1 MQADAIVRTLY
12 RLWFSRRHLL
22 AWTTAA
28 QLSRPADKPPML
40 FFYLSMFTGAAVAG
54 FSLLPGGTWAGLA
67 VGALWAAFPF
77 ALPYLEQ
84 PARQPQ
90 RPTGYMREVLTRVA
104 KGTLTFFETAMTDA
118 DHALPPDNVQIEP
131 NKGVSHRT
139 SPTNIGLYLCALA
152 AAERLRLLAP
162 DEMARRMEETLITL
176 EKLPK

>member
-1 MQADAIVRTLY
+1 MGV
-12 RLWFSRRHLL
+12 
-22 AWTTAA
+22 
-28 QLSRPADKPPML
+28 
-40 FFYLSMFTGAAVAG
+40 
-54 FSLLPGGTWAGLA
+54 
-67 VGALWAAFPF
+67 LWAAFPF

-139 SPTNIGLYLCALA
+139 SPTNIGLYLCALGGGGTA
-152 AAERLRLLAP
+152 AP
-162 DEMARRMEETLITL
+162 ARAGRNGPPHGRNPHYARKAAKVARASLQL
-176 EKLPK
+176 V

>member
-1 MQADAIVRTLY
+1 
-12 RLWFSRRHLL
+12 
-22 AWTTAA
+22 
-28 QLSRPADKPPML
+28 ML

-54 FSLLPGGTWAGLA
+54 LSLLPGGTWAGLA

-139 SPTNIGLYLCALA
+139 SPTNIGLYLCALGGGRNGCACSRRTKWPA
-152 AAERLRLLAP
+152 AWKKPSSRSKSCQSGKGIFTTGMIRAHWNRWSRRSFLRWTAATWRP
-162 DEMARRMEETLITL
+162 VC
-176 EKLPK
+176 

>member
-1 MQADAIVRTLY
+1 
-12 RLWFSRRHLL
+12 
-22 AWTTAA
+22 
-28 QLSRPADKPPML
+28 
-40 FFYLSMFTGAAVAG
+40 
-54 FSLLPGGTWAGLA
+54 
-67 VGALWAAFPF
+67 
-77 ALPYLEQ
+77 
-84 PARQPQ
+84 
-90 RPTGYMREVLTRVA
+90 MREVLTRVA

-176 EKLPK
+176 EKLPKWQGHLYNWYDTRTLEPAGAAVHFFGGQRQPGGLSADLCAGCARAAAPAQRMLSQPGRPYGRAGGGHAF